1 MDNKTQPLEIYN
13 VASINNYGNEKKYTS
28 NVETITIK
36 INNRAMNFLLQ
47 KKLLQSRSITRPWIF
62 YCKRNYCNQG
72 K

>member
-1 MDNKTQPLEIYN
+1 
-13 VASINNYGNEKKYTS
+13 
-28 NVETITIK
+28 
-36 INNRAMNFLLQ
+36 MNFLLQ

>member
-28 NVETITIK
+28 NEETIAIK

-47 KKLLQSRSITRPWIF
+47 KKLLQSRSITRP
-62 YCKRNYCNQG
+62 
-72 K
+72 